1 MVVTTLYP
9 TPLHLFSP
17 GGRTIVLLA
26 LLFLSTLLYPCSVW
40 PLLVPTAVASAWDH
54 WGADLTNRR
63 WGYAET
69 TLNVSNIG
77 RIKAKWSFVAGS
89 DVTATPVIVDGRLY
103 VPDWA
108 GNLWCLDSTTGATIW
123 RQNIS
128 QLVYSVDAKPYPE
141 AKPSQIISRAS
152 PAILGTIMV
161 RL

>member
-1 MVVTTLYP
+1 MLRQPHDITTLP
-9 TPLHLFSP
+9 CLA
-17 GGRTIVLLA
+17 VL
-26 LLFLSTLLYPCSVW
+26 
-40 PLLVPTAVASAWDH
+40 PLLAVASAWDH

-77 RIKAKWSFVAGS
+77 KVNPKWSFTAGS
-89 DVTATPVIVDGRLY
+89 DVTATPVIVGGRLY

-108 GNLWCLDSTTGATIW
+108 GNLYCLDATTGATIW

-128 QLVYSVDAKPYPE
+128 QLVYSVDPAPYPD

-152 PAILGTIMV
+152 PAIAGAVMV
-161 RL
+161 RRQQLHTSGWHYHHA